1 MTNLFENYGRLPFSL
16 IKGENQYLFDDRGN
30 KYLDFT
36 SGIGVMNLGYS
47 FEKGKVAVKAQLDS
61 LSHLSNLYQNPLQED
76 VAEKLSQNHSY
87 KAFFCNSGTEANE
100 AALKLTHLIKKDQKI
115 LAFTDGFH
123 GRTFGAM
130 SATMQ
135 EKIQAGFSPLLPN
148 FVASPFND
156 VVALEQILEKEKIG
170 AIIFEII
177 QGEGG
182 VLPISPDFVE
192 ALKTCQQKGILLII
206 DEVQTGI
213 GRTGKLFAFEHFDF
227 EPDIFTLAKAL
238 ANGIPTG
245 AMLAKNKY
253 ASYFSAGK
261 HGSTFGGNPLAMA
274 SANEVLKEID
284 SDFLEKVTDKG
295 IFFLKLLT
303 EKLSVKATVKSIR
316 GLGLMIGIQLTDD
329 KKVPEVLAL
338 LRGNGLLAL
347 SAGHDVIRLLPPLV
361 MTKEELQK
369 GAELLEKIL

>member
-1 MTNLFENYGRLPFSL
+1 M
-16 IKGENQYLFDDRGN
+16 
-30 KYLDFT
+30 
-36 SGIGVMNLGYS
+36 
-47 FEKGKVAVKAQLDS
+47 
-61 LSHLSNLYQNPLQED
+61 
-76 VAEKLSQNHSY
+76 
-87 KAFFCNSGTEANE
+87 
-100 AALKLTHLIKKDQKI
+100 
-115 LAFTDGFH
+115 AFTDGFH

-253 ASYFSAGK
+253 ASYFSVGK

-295 IFFLKLLT
+295 NFFLKLLT

-316 GLGLMIGIQLTDD
+316 GLGLMIGIQLTNE

-338 LRGNGLLAL
+338 LRKNGLLAL
-347 SAGHDVIRLLPPLV
+347 SAGHEVIRLLPPLV

>member
-1 MTNLFENYGRLPFSL
+1 M
-16 IKGENQYLFDDRGN
+16 
-30 KYLDFT
+30 
-36 SGIGVMNLGYS
+36 
-47 FEKGKVAVKAQLDS
+47 
-61 LSHLSNLYQNPLQED
+61 
-76 VAEKLSQNHSY
+76 
-87 KAFFCNSGTEANE
+87 
-100 AALKLTHLIKKDQKI
+100 KKK
-115 LAFTDGFH
+115 
-123 GRTFGAM
+123 
-130 SATMQ
+130 
-135 EKIQAGFSPLLPN
+135 
-148 FVASPFND
+148 
-156 VVALEQILEKEKIG
+156 KIG

-295 IFFLKLLT
+295 IF
-303 EKLSVKATVKSIR
+303 S
-316 GLGLMIGIQLTDD
+316 
-329 KKVPEVLAL
+329 
-338 LRGNGLLAL
+338 
-347 SAGHDVIRLLPPLV
+347 
-361 MTKEELQK
+361 
-369 GAELLEKIL
+369 